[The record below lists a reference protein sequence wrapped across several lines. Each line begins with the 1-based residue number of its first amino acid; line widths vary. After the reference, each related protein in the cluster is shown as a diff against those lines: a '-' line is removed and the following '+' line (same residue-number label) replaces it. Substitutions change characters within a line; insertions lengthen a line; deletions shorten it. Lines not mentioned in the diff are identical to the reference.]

1 MNEPSEEKSLPASE
15 KKLREA
21 RRKGQVPQSRD
32 LIIGFTF
39 IAAFLYLIL
48 VKDRLLLQL
57 DELIGLVVNRDNEAF
72 PVVLERALRHAGGM
86 LLYLTAPLVAALVAT
101 AALTAMAGSFGP
113 VFSFDIIKP
122 KFEHVN
128 PAKGL
133 KRLVSLKS
141 VSEFLKSLIKLVVLG
156 AAFVLI
162 LGLQLQPLLETP
174 VCGERCAGSAI
185 AVLLLPLFL
194 VVVLAYLVVGLADL
208 LLQRFIFLREMRMTR
223 SEMKRET
230 KDTEGDPLIRS
241 ARRQHYRLIGRSGG
255 LGLARA
261 TMLIAYHGNV
271 VGLRYQRGET
281 PVPLIVCKAA
291 GEPGAALLLEARE
304 RGIPVVLDELAQS
317 LHKRHAQGDP
327 VKQDLFQSVADAL
340 VKAGVL

>member
-1 MNEPSEEKSLPASE
+1 MSEPSEEKALPASE

-39 IAAFLYLIL
+39 IAAFIYLVLI
-48 VKDRLLLQL
+48 KDRLLLQL
-57 DELIGLVVNRDNEAF
+57 DELVGLVINPENEAF
-72 PVVLERALRHAGGM
+72 AIVLERALRHAGSM
-86 LLYLTAPLVAALVAT
+86 LLQLTAPLVAATVAT
-101 AALTAMAGSFGP
+101 AALTAMIGSFGP
-113 VFSFDIIKP
+113 VFSFEIIKP

-141 VSEFLKSLIKLVVLG
+141 VSEFLKSLVKIVVLG
-156 AAFVLI
+156 AAFILI
-162 LGLQLQPLLETP
+162 LGSQLQPLLETP

-194 VVVLAYLVVGLADL
+194 VVVLAYVVVGLADI

-230 KDTEGDPLIRS
+230 KDTEGDPQIRS
-241 ARRQHYRLIGRSGG
+241 ARRQHYRLIGRSSGV
-255 LGLARA
+255 GLARA
-261 TMLIAYHGNV
+261 TMVIAYRGEV

-281 PVPLIVCKAA
+281 PVPIIVCKAA
-291 GEPGAALLLEARE
+291 GDSGAALLLDARG
-304 RGIPVVLDELAQS
+304 RGIPVVLDELAQA

-327 VKQDLFQSVADAL
+327 VRQDLFQAVADAL